1 MCFYFQFGESLSHAL
16 DFDFKYKR
24 SFSNCLI
31 FGMGKCPSSFCLILG
46 MGGVFGPFVAVVA
59 RQVSNY
65 RLSLIRWLMSFV
77 DISPSHGENG
87 LVLLP
92 IN

>member
-1 MCFYFQFGESLSHAL
+1 
-16 DFDFKYKR
+16 
-24 SFSNCLI
+24 
-31 FGMGKCPSSFCLILG
+31 
-46 MGGVFGPFVAVVA
+46 MGGVFGHFVAVVA